1 MLEINRPVSRL
12 TGNMNTTTDTHSGA
26 CHCGAVRIE
35 AQGPPLD
42 MGYCHCD
49 QCRRYSGAPIAGFT
63 LWKAEDVKVTK
74 GAELLGLYKS
84 SAISDRRFCT
94 KCGSHVMID
103 HPTLGLT
110 DVRGALPATVAFKP
124 TVHLN
129 YSETI
134 LRIKDGLPKL
144 EDFPAA
150 IGGTGKEIPE

>member
-1 MLEINRPVSRL
+1 
-12 TGNMNTTTDTHSGA
+12 MNDTKAETHSGT
-26 CHCGAVRIE
+26 CHCGAVQIE
-35 AQGPPLD
+35 ALGPPLD

-74 GAELLGLYKS
+74 GGELLGRYKS
-84 SAISDRRFCT
+84 SEISDRRFCT

-110 DVRGALPATVAFKP
+110 DVRDALPATVAFKP

-129 YSETI
+129 YEETI
-134 LRIKDGLPKL
+134 LPIKDGLPKL
-144 EDFPAA
+144 RDFPAA
-150 IGGTGKEIPE
+150 IGGSGEAMPE

>member
-1 MLEINRPVSRL
+1 MNDTKTETH
-12 TGNMNTTTDTHSGA
+12 TGT
-26 CHCGAVRIE
+26 CHCGAVQIE
-35 AQGPPLD
+35 VHGPPLD

-74 GAELLGLYKS
+74 GADLLGHYQS
-84 SAISDRRFCT
+84 SEISDRRFCT

-110 DVRGALPATVAFKP
+110 DIRAPLSGVVFKP

-129 YSETI
+129 YEEAV
-134 LRIKDGLPKL
+134 LPIKDGLPKL
-144 EDFPAA
+144 RDFPKA
-150 IGGTGKEIPE
+150 IGGSGETLPE